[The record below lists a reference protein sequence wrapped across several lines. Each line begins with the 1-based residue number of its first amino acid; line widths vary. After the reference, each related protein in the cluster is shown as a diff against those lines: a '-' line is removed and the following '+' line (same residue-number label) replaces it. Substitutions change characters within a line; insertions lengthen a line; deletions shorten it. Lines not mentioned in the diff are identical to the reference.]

1 MTPIRTI
8 LPSCLP
14 VLLAAAALAS
24 SPAPSAPDSAAA
36 APPESVSAAP
46 ASGLATP
53 ITLSLHGSTLEE
65 ALAALSAKAGIP
77 FSYSNTR
84 LRADRI
90 VDADFKDVPLRSAL
104 EALLGASL
112 KEIRLEGGSVVLLAA
127 EPAEATASA
136 PPPEPV
142 DLEKTVIKG
151 ARKSYKASKPSSSLR
166 ISESLLETPQS
177 IVVVDDAAIKDQQ
190 AISLD
195 ETFRNVSGT
204 VNSSLNPQF
213 YAWPMLRGFNSM
225 SNSLRNGLSTGLQGF
240 GINEDMSY
248 VERVEYIKG
257 PAGFMLAQG
266 EPGGMYNVVTKKPL
280 KENRRSFSFTG
291 GSFGMMRGAADITGP
306 AGGGFYY
313 RLNVMDQSSEGL
325 LDHNTLDRLSV
336 APVLRYEWDE
346 NTAITAEYNLDYVKG
361 RGLYSN
367 NLTTRNGERLPRS
380 FSVTDPNI
388 APSTHTRQNGYFNL
402 THRLT
407 PGWSVTAQI
416 GATSGTIDAKDLYT
430 DWGAG
435 YDSTGTMLRTLYKW
449 DMENRVYVGQA
460 YVNGSF
466 ATGPVKH
473 ALLAGVDAGSHRY
486 QERYQQ
492 VSGILPLN
500 VDDPVY
506 GIDDQAID
514 TLELPPAYPWGPDLY
529 WQAFYLQDAI
539 RPLDWLELTLGGR
552 LTYYRSETDL
562 QDDVPFTPRLGL
574 ALFPIDGVT
583 LYGLYEQ
590 AFLQQAGKSFAG
602 DRFDPLTGDNIEAG
616 IKSEWLGGRFSAQ
629 AAVFQITKN
638 NVLTEDP
645 EHPTFSLQTGQVR
658 SRGLELDLMGALG
671 WGFSTVANYALTE
684 SMVTETRSTSPFEWE
699 GKHMEQIP
707 THNANL
713 WVRYAVPERI
723 VRGLGAGLGINYQQE
738 RWASSTLK
746 ADGQEALL
754 PDYFNLDAALYY
766 AFRNLDV
773 SLNIYNL
780 TDEDHYNGV
789 YDGTTGNGEWIYASL
804 PGTTF
809 RLTTTVKF

>member
-1 MTPIRTI
+1 MHSIRI
-8 LPSCLP
+8 LFFLCAPL
-14 VLLAAAALAS
+14 ALA
-24 SPAPSAPDSAAA
+24 
-36 APPESVSAAP
+36 AAP
-46 ASGLATP
+46 ASATVSSGPDSAYTVRPEGISPATAPGLATP
-53 ITLSLHGSTLEE
+53 VTLKLHGATLAE
-65 ALAALSAKAGIP
+65 ALAALSSKAGLA
-77 FSYSNTR
+77 FSYSNSR
-84 LRADRI
+84 LHTDRL
-90 VDADFKDVPLRSAL
+90 VDADFKDVPLRAAL

-112 KEIRLEGGSVVLLAA
+112 KEIRVEGGTVVLLAA
-127 EPAEATASA
+127 ETAEASPVVPA
-136 PPPEPV
+136 PEPV
-142 DLEKTVIKG
+142 DLEKAVIKG
-151 ARKSYKASKPSSSLR
+151 ARKDYKASRPSSSLR
-166 ISESLLETPQS
+166 ISESLVETPQS
-177 IVVVDDAAIKDQQ
+177 IVVVGDAAIKDQQ
-190 AISLD
+190 AITLD
-195 ETFRNVSGT
+195 ETFRNVSGA

-225 SNSLRNGLSTGLQGF
+225 RNSLRNGMSTGLQGF

-248 VERVEYIKG
+248 VDRVEYIKG

-280 KENRRSFSFTG
+280 KENRRAFSFTG
-291 GSFGMMRGAADITGP
+291 GSFGMMRGAADVTGP

-346 NTAITAEYNLDYVKG
+346 NTSVTAEYNLDYVKG

-367 NLTTRNGERLPRS
+367 NLMTRDGKRLPRA
-380 FSVTDPNI
+380 FSVTDPEI
-388 APSTHTRQNGYFNL
+388 DPSTFTRQQGYINL

-407 PGWSVTAQI
+407 PEWSVTAQI
-416 GATSGTIDAKDLYT
+416 GVTAGTIDAKDLYT

-449 DMENRVYVGQA
+449 DMENRVYAGQA
-460 YVNGSF
+460 YVNGAFS
-466 ATGPVKH
+466 TGPVKH

-486 QERYQQ
+486 QERYWE
-492 VSGILPLN
+492 VEGILPLN
-500 VDDPVY
+500 VEDPVY

-514 TLELPPAYPWGPDLY
+514 TLKLPPPYPWGPDWY

-539 RPLDWLELTLGGR
+539 RPLDWMELTLGGR

-562 QDDVPFTPRLGL
+562 QDDAPFTPRLGL
-574 ALFPIDGVT
+574 AFFPIDGVT

-590 AFLQQAGKSFAG
+590 AFIQQAGKSFAG
-602 DRFDPLTGDNIEAG
+602 DRFDPLTGDNLEAG
-616 IKSEWLGGRFSAQ
+616 IKSEWLGRRFLAQ

-645 EHPTFSLQTGQVR
+645 EHPNFSLQTGQVR

-684 SMVTETRSTSPFEWE
+684 SIVTRTHSTSPFEWE
-699 GKHMEQIP
+699 GKHMENIP

-713 WVRYAVPERI
+713 WMRYAVPERI
-723 VRGLGAGLGINYQQE
+723 VRGLGAGLGVNYQQE

-746 ADGQEALL
+746 SDGQEALL
-754 PDYFNLDAALYY
+754 PDYINLDAALYY

-773 SLNIYNL
+773 SLNVYNL